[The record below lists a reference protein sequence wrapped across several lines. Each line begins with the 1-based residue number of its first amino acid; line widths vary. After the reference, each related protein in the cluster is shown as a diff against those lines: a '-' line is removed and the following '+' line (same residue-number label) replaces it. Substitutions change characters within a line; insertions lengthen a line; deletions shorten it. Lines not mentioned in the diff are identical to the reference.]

1 MKEHFFLYN
10 DNFFLLNQAVIG
22 SGNRSL
28 RYGDGLFETMRMSK
42 GRILNMGFHFDRLFK
57 GLSLLQFENPVNF
70 TPDFLT
76 KKIDDLLSKNGYEE
90 NARIRLMVF
99 RGDGGIFDIKNN
111 DPNFIIEAWPLSEK
125 IELNETG
132 LTVDIF
138 PDARKSCDQFSNLKS
153 NKYLPFAMAGLFA
166 QRNNLSDAIVLNA
179 FGRICESA
187 IANIF
192 IIKDKNI
199 FTPPL
204 SEGCVAGVIRR
215 WMLERFSLKG
225 YAVIEKNLSIDHI
238 LDADEFFLTN
248 SIQPIRWVKGFREK
262 VFENKKIT
270 EICKCVCENI

>member
-1 MKEHFFLYN
+1 
-10 DNFFLLNQAVIG
+10 
-22 SGNRSL
+22 
-28 RYGDGLFETMRMSK
+28 
-42 GRILNMGFHFDRLFK
+42 
-57 GLSLLQFENPVNF
+57 
-70 TPDFLT
+70 
-76 KKIDDLLSKNGYEE
+76 
-90 NARIRLMVF
+90 MVF

-153 NKYLPFAMAGLFA
+153 NNYLPFAMAGLFA

-192 IIKDKNI
+192 IVKDKNI

-204 SEGCVAGVIRR
+204 SEGCVAGVMRR

-270 EICKCVCENI
+270 EICKCVCKNI